1 MSKRDYYE
9 VLGVSRDASAEEIKK
24 GYRAMARKHHPD
36 ASREDPNAADKFK
49 EVAEAYAVLSDTNRR
64 AQYDRFGHAG
74 QNGQGFDFGDFDF
87 RSAGFDVGGFGDLF
101 EMFFGGG
108 GRGHYSPERGQ
119 DQRYN
124 MELEFN
130 EAVFGVENVIR
141 IPRNENCEEC
151 DGSGAAPGTSP
162 VTCEQCR
169 GQGQV
174 KYAQST
180 PFGRIIQTR
189 VCDRCRGQGS
199 VIEKPCPE
207 CRGAGRIRRMRD
219 VTVKVPAGVDNDF
232 RLRLVGEGEP
242 GTRGGPPGDLYVYIS
257 VRDHEVFEREGNNVI
272 MELPITFVQAA
283 LGAEVEV
290 PTLEGKASI
299 KIPDS
304 TQTDTVFRMRGRGV
318 PYLNGRGRGDQMVR
332 VTVVTPTKLNEQ
344 QKELLRAF
352 DQAVRGKKVAGVE
365 RGKKEDKGFLGKVK
379 KVKDQIIG

>member
-1 MSKRDYYE
+1 
-9 VLGVSRDASAEEIKK
+9 
-24 GYRAMARKHHPD
+24 
-36 ASREDPNAADKFK
+36 
-49 EVAEAYAVLSDTNRR
+49 
-64 AQYDRFGHAG
+64 
-74 QNGQGFDFGDFDF
+74 
-87 RSAGFDVGGFGDLF
+87 GDLF
-101 EMFFGGG
+101 EMFCGGG

-352 DQAVRGKKVAGVE
+352 DQAVMGKKVAGVE